1 MILEARVEILLATA
15 AIGVDGVDGVDGVAA
30 TARPKGQGCRIPALV
45 HIGGGGLHVAGP
57 GRRNAVAST
66 VGGRAEATGAMKQ
79 TR

>member
-15 AIGVDGVDGVDGVAA
+15 AIGVDGVDGVAA